1 LHSIAQGWPGLTKQ
15 AGRSLRHIR
24 IVPVGNEKEAL
35 VPRAAGTGKRRGSS
49 VMMTLEEVAKY
60 LRLHRSTVYRLAR
73 EGIIPG
79 FKVGSQWRFH
89 KGRVDQWMAGQE
101 ADFAGSQRKD
111 G

>member
-1 LHSIAQGWPGLTKQ
+1 M
-15 AGRSLRHIR
+15 
-24 IVPVGNEKEAL
+24 GNEKEAL

-101 ADFAGSQRKD
+101 AAFAGSQRKNR
-111 G
+111 